1 MQIALKPSGQGAVRH
16 WFPASRSHLLED
28 AVMRVRGTVGWTATL
43 AVLGAF
49 VVPCGALAAGAGAR
63 SHPPEGAAQQSPK
76 AIFHSVCST
85 CHGPEGKGNGPA
97 GAAFNPKPANF
108 TDPAFWKTH
117 TDSQLVNSI
126 THGKGM
132 MPAFGG
138 TYDHATVEALVKYL
152 HVLSG
157 LKSGGATPG
166 A

>member
-1 MQIALKPSGQGAVRH
+1 LLWNRLDRVRVYE
-16 WFPASRSHLLED
+16 WLLASRSHLSED
-28 AVMRVRGTVGWTATL
+28 AVMKVRGIVGWTAAL
-43 AVLGAF
+43 AALGAF
-49 VVPCGALAAGAGAR
+49 VVPVGALAAGAGNGGRAPAR
-63 SHPPEGAAQQSPK
+63 AAQQSPK
-76 AIFHSVCST
+76 AIFQSVCST

-108 TDPAFWKTH
+108 TDPAFWKTR
-117 TDSQLVNSI
+117 TDSVLMQSI

-138 TYDHATVEALVKYL
+138 TYDHATIEALVKYL

-157 LKSGGATPG
+157 VKAGAPTPG

>member
-1 MQIALKPSGQGAVRH
+1 
-16 WFPASRSHLLED
+16 
-28 AVMRVRGTVGWTATL
+28 MRVRGMVGWTATL

-49 VVPCGALAAGAGAR
+49 VVPCGVLAAGAGAR
-63 SHPPEGAAQQSPK
+63 ARAAQQSPK
-76 AIFHSVCST
+76 AIFQSVCST
-85 CHGPEGKGNGPA
+85 CHGPQGKGNGPA

-117 TDSQLVNSI
+117 PDSVLLHSI

-138 TYDHATVEALVKYL
+138 TYDHATIEALIKYL

-157 LKSGGATPG
+157 LKSAGSTPG